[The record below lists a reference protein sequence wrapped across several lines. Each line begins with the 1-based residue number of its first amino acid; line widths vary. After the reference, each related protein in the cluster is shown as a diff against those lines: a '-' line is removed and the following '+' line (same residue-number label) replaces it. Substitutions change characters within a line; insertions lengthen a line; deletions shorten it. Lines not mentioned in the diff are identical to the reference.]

1 MALNVKKP
9 GGASRGR
16 APSRRAINFADVG
29 KVKKNYMKVVPY
41 ILILLIALGAFAK
54 FFIID
59 KLDEVN
65 REEQTTADLRSDLDR
80 AQQRI
85 DSFGDLADQYAHF
98 TYSGMTGEELTRSDR
113 VQILDMI
120 NSVVKSRGVRIDSWS
135 VTGNLLTLYVTAR
148 DQTELNVLKNLMGAD
163 PRVELC
169 TLKKYNTVDVPS
181 DEDPDVTVSMM
192 SGKYEVYMKA
202 TNLMQKEADSE

>member
-1 MALNVKKP
+1 MALSVKKP

-29 KVKKNYMKVVPY
+29 KVKKNYMKVVPF
-41 ILILLIALGAFAK
+41 ILIILVALGAFAK

-59 KLDEVN
+59 KLDEVK
-65 REEQTTADLRSDLDR
+65 REEQATADLRMDLER

-85 DSFGDLADQYAHF
+85 ESFGDLADQYAHF
-98 TYSGMTGEELTRSDR
+98 TYSGMTNEELTRADR
-113 VQILDMI
+113 VQTLDMI

-148 DQTELNVLKNLMGAD
+148 DQTELNILKNLMDAD
-163 PRVELC
+163 PRVELS
-169 TLKKYNTVDVPS
+169 TLKKNNTVDVPS
-181 DEDPDVTVSMM
+181 EEDPDITVAMM
-192 SGKYEVYMKA
+192 SGKFEVYMKA
-202 TNLMQKEADSE
+202 TNLTKKEADSE